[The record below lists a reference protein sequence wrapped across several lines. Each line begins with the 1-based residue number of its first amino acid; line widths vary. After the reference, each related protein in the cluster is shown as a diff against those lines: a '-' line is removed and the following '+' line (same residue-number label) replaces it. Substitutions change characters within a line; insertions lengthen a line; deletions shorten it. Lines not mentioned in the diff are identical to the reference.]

1 MRMKIETERLII
13 RDYNVNDF
21 NDYYDYIMEP
31 ELQRMLG
38 LEEVTD
44 KTSAYRNF
52 EWLINNRTFFAIE
65 EKSTTKAIGHIC
77 LHPPYSALSESEEF
91 KGRVGYSISY
101 AISTDRRR
109 KGYME
114 EALRNLI
121 NSMFQS
127 SEADYF
133 DCEYPVFN
141 EASRA
146 LQEKIGFKFWGKEHL
161 EDLELV
167 INVLKDEERYN
178 SQRNIIRINSY
189 EDFRFSRNVLNQHGA
204 YIIDGEPYE
213 VEIVDSTTAV
223 VRGKDISAYLD
234 LIEEFRFN
242 APQITRF
249 YNSDNK
255 LISEFKQEQFVTI
268 KIEDIQPSQFFIDK
282 TKLEAVKT
290 FIHEPDDIVIQ
301 AKPWNDRY
309 ISLDGHTRLYLAVEK
324 GYKTVKAIISES
336 DDWVWPFVE
345 EAAKRGITTPK
356 DMQLLPHDQY
366 EIQWNQY
373 CNSIFE
379 NDNN

>member
-1 MRMKIETERLII
+1 MKKKIETERLII

-52 EWLINNRTFFAIE
+52 EWLMNNRTFLTIE

-133 DCEYPVFN
+133 
-141 EASRA
+141 
-146 LQEKIGFKFWGKEHL
+146 
-161 EDLELV
+161 
-167 INVLKDEERYN
+167 
-178 SQRNIIRINSY
+178 
-189 EDFRFSRNVLNQHGA
+189 
-204 YIIDGEPYE
+204 
-213 VEIVDSTTAV
+213 
-223 VRGKDISAYLD
+223 
-234 LIEEFRFN
+234 
-242 APQITRF
+242 
-249 YNSDNK
+249 
-255 LISEFKQEQFVTI
+255 
-268 KIEDIQPSQFFIDK
+268 FIDK
-282 TKLEAVKT
+282 TKIEAVKT

-324 GYKTVKAIISES
+324 GYKTVKATISES